1 MRPSEAAQR
10 YAAITLSKEA
20 LQNPRI
26 QARQLLSCYSG
37 RFGGGCAEFCVN
49 GQSTAGASLLV
60 RNHNDNPKAR
70 STPRTIG
77 PIAGRLQK
85 A

>member
-49 GQSTAGASLLV
+49 GQSTADASRPV
-60 RNHNDNPKAR
+60 RKYHEHDKTRPTR
-70 STPRTIG
+70 ST
-77 PIAGRLQK
+77 AVRLR
-85 A
+85 